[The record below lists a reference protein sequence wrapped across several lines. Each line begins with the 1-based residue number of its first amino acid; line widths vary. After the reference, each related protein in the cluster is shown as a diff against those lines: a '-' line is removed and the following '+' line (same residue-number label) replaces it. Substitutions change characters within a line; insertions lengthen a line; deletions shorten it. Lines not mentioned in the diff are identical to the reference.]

1 MKILFVWKLTKW
13 SKNNFNEK
21 MPEFIEQQINYL
33 TKNGV
38 VVDIYFLKNRAD
50 YFLTSFKI
58 RKYVIKND
66 IDIIHCHFGLTAL
79 SCLFV
84 PKPLFINYIGS
95 DINILLNNII
105 SSFVGLF
112 ASKRIF
118 VSEKLKNK
126 AFISFEE
133 DLVIPYGVDFNVFF
147 PVNKNDA
154 KKALNLNSDI
164 NYCLFPSNPNRPE
177 KNFKMTRD
185 IIKNFKNIQ
194 ILKFD
199 NWLPLDKINL
209 IYNAC
214 DFVIFTSTN
223 EGSAQVI
230 KEACATNR
238 PIISLDVGDTKE
250 IISGLENCKIFKT
263 YNKEVNNFILSAINN
278 NLSSNARSK
287 IESLSVNKISEKLI
301 NLYELHCKK

>member
-1 MKILFVWKLTKW
+1 MKILFVWKLTEW
-13 SKNNFNEK
+13 SKNSFNEK

-33 TKNGV
+33 NKNGV
-38 VVDIYFLKNRAD
+38 VVDIYILKNRLD
-50 YFLTSFKI
+50 YLLTSFKI
-58 RKYVIKND
+58 RKYVIENG
-66 IDIIHCHFGLTAL
+66 IDVIHCHFGLTAL

-84 PKPLFINYIGS
+84 PRPLFINYIGS
-95 DINILLNNII
+95 DINIFFNNII

-118 VSEKLKNK
+118 VSKKLKDK

-133 DLVIPYGVDFNVFF
+133 DLIIPYGVDYNVFF
-147 PVNKNDA
+147 PVDKKDA
-154 KKALNLNSDI
+154 KKALSLNPDI

-177 KNFKMTRD
+177 KNFIMTQD
-185 IIKNFKNIQ
+185 IMNHFKNIQ

-214 DFVIFTSTN
+214 DFVIFTSTS
-223 EGSAQVI
+223 EGSPQVI

-250 IISGLENCKIFKT
+250 IISSLENCKIFEI
-263 YNKEVNNFILSAINN
+263 YNKEVNNFILSAISKDLN
-278 NLSSNARSK
+278 SNARAK
-287 IESLSVNKISEKLI
+287 IEFLSVKKITEKFI
-301 NLYELHCKK
+301 NLYDFHKIK